1 MIDQETRKAAMFE
14 AGKAAA
20 LALQEKAS
28 TMDGTQLNDAGQEIP
43 DFQEAK
49 KVKNMLERDAD
60 DKTGFVCKSSAG
72 RVVRLIQ
79 KYDSNTYPEEPEQL
93 PAQWRFVWSKDPK
106 HALPFV
112 SLATSPFNTGEVC
125 SVDEMVYRSNR
136 DGNVWSPA
144 TNPEYWERVEV

>member
-1 MIDQETRKAAMFE
+1 MFE

-20 LALQEKAS
+20 LTLQEKSS
-28 TMDGTQLNDAGQEIP
+28 TMDGTQLNDSTGDIP
-43 DFQEAK
+43 DFQAAK
-49 KVKNMLERDAD
+49 ATKNMLERDAD

-93 PAQWRFVWSKDPK
+93 PAHWRFVWSKDPK

-112 SLATSPFNTGEVC
+112 ALSTSPFNTGEVC
-125 SVDEMVYRSNR
+125 SVDNIVYRSNR

-144 TNPEYWERVEV
+144 TNPEFWDRVEV